1 MGLEITIAST
11 LRLVPKSPCV
21 KGAGI
26 LLFTVT
32 GKGVSVLLAR
42 DTWQGPTSAWS
53 GFEGHS
59 KRGETDKE
67 TAAREFVEETM
78 GVVHGMETVPKVLA
92 LLVKRK
98 YVCRVCLDVED
109 ADGRV
114 TPYTTF
120 VIRIKHDPSLI
131 RRFQQKR
138 RMLRYVST
146 LSCQDTRIDRDRQT
160 PELTEHAKHEL
171 SALCNSTKSGGQVH
185 QAGSPLKYTMQDALD
200 VTYNA
205 DGEFVRCH
213 INLDY
218 MEKDKLQFWHLNQ
231 LIDLLQTGGRRNAHC
246 IKPYFVASLYAALLF
261 IKSSLGLAPLPCG
274 RVCLSSK
281 KKVEPCKDD
290 DDGGPAQT

>member
-1 MGLEITIAST
+1 MGLEIAIAST
-11 LRLVPKSPCV
+11 LRLVAKSPCV

-26 LLFTVT
+26 LLFSETS
-32 GKGVSVLLAR
+32 KGVSVLLAR

-146 LSCQDTRIDRDRQT
+146 LSCQDTRIERDRQT
-160 PELTEHAKHEL
+160 RELTDHAKNEL
-171 SALCNSTKSGGQVH
+171 SALCKSTKSGRQVH
-185 QAGSPLKYTMQDALD
+185 QAGSPPKYTMQDALD

-205 DGEFVRCH
+205 DGDVVQCH

-218 MEKDKLQFWHLNQ
+218 MEKDKLQFWDLNQ
-231 LIDLLQTGGRRNAHC
+231 LIDLLQNGGRRNAHC
-246 IKPYFVASLYAALLF
+246 IKPYFIASLYAGLLF

-274 RVCLSSK
+274 RVCLSGK
-281 KKVEPCKDD
+281 NKVEPCKDD
-290 DDGGPAQT
+290 DGGPAQA